1 VPATLADIDSLKE
14 AIGAIGA
21 IGASQI
27 MILNMVCSS
36 LLLGLKPITNWLNH

>member
-14 AIGAIGA
+14 AIGA

>member
-1 VPATLADIDSLKE
+1 VPATLADIDILKE
-14 AIGAIGA
+14 A